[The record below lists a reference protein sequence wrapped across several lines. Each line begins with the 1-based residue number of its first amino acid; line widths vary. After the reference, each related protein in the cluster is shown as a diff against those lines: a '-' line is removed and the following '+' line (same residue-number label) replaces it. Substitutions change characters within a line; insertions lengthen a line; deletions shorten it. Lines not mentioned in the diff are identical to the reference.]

1 MLLGQTTF
9 FISDASDAK
18 SLQQFAATLQTAE
31 VAKVAALPGREVD
44 AQTHSSHIGLKD
56 FDNKQH
62 ELGRQDEDGRC
73 HQKVA
78 ATPAALP
85 ARGARAARGSQ
96 STLSAFI
103 NNSRIDH

>member
-62 ELGRQDEDGRC
+62 ELAPKMKMEDATRRLLQRQQHYQQELQELQEGR
-73 HQKVA
+73 
-78 ATPAALP
+78 
-85 ARGARAARGSQ
+85 RA
-96 STLSAFI
+96 
-103 NNSRIDH
+103 H